1 MQQMIQNAPILTSDG
16 QRSDPDAVK
25 NEIMKQYG
33 VTNQQKLNELIR
45 NASDAGR
52 QQPARIALTEKP
64 APEPAPGPRPAAGL
78 EPADQCRQIGKVPPS
93 EEDNQRLI
101 AEHNHAGEHLTR
113 AAAISDIENTQP
125 DNTTV
130 RIVGAGVKGP
140 DIIYEHCGQL
150 MQPTVQVKAVKNQ
163 RGFNRGLTTELDHDM
178 SSQVGAIQVPDHTTD
193 APYWQYRYW
202 NSLRRSFEVI
212 QPPRIRGHPEYC
224 ESNRRA
230 ARRRQRDRRQR
241 AAQFAKMDAS
251 TALSRVPSGTYRLV
265 PAGAEEF
272 AKMDAW
278 IVEMTLI
285 SKPYEEPEGGLQKT
299 T

>member
-25 NEIMKQYG
+25 DEIMKQYG

-45 NASDAGR
+45 KASDAGR
-52 QQPARIALTEKP
+52 QQPAGIALTEKP
-64 APEPAPGPRPAAGL
+64 APEPAPGPRPAPGL

-93 EEDNQRLI
+93 EEDIQRLI
-101 AEHNHAGEHLTR
+101 AEHNQAGEHLTR
-113 AAAISDIENTQP
+113 AAAISDIENTKP

-130 RIVGAGVKGP
+130 RIVGAGVKAS

-178 SSQVGAIQVPDHTTD
+178 SSQVVAIQVPDHTTD

-202 NSLRRSFEVI
+202 NSLRNPDHKNPIYDPTWGEIARPNRHREILIVNKSGVVPF
-212 QPPRIRGHPEYC
+212 RGPMY
-224 ESNRRA
+224 ESRETDDPYGW
-230 ARRRQRDRRQR
+230 ARQ
-241 AAQFAKMDAS
+241 
-251 TALSRVPSGTYRLV
+251 
-265 PAGAEEF
+265 
-272 AKMDAW
+272 
-278 IVEMTLI
+278 
-285 SKPYEEPEGGLQKT
+285 
-299 T
+299 